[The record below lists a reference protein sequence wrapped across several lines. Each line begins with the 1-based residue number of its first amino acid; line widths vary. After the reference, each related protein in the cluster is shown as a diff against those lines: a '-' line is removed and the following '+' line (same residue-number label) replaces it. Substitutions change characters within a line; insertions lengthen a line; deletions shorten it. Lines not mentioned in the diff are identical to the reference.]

1 MTIGELLVKLRFSI
15 TGEQNLSVI
24 ENRLQTAG
32 NLAGALATRLTIATT
47 ALGVIAYKALNAS
60 VALSKFQ
67 QVTGISSRDLQQWQ
81 YAAAKFGVAGDEV
94 ATTFKN
100 IEQAQAG
107 IALGEGNIAPWQ
119 LLNIDPR
126 QDPRKVLL
134 DIHDRIQGMQP
145 AMARFVTSQMGI
157 GEDMFVFLSQA
168 NIQYGELNKKF
179 EASEEENKRLMEL
192 NGRIEQFKTKLL
204 DLGIK
209 IFSHFQKPLE
219 KYLDYFDKW
228 LDKLTDKQ
236 IDQFAESFVT
246 LAQDVG
252 YLTAALIALNA
263 ASSAFTIG
271 TGLLKLLSFF
281 GGGAAAAAGGAAA
294 AGAGGATVA
303 GEVVAA
309 EAGGAAVAGSVGG
322 LAAAGWAIII
332 PLMVAYAVMTA
343 KAMKSAVE
351 DNTSG
356 QSLMYNAKVGSFSSY
371 KNPESTSQITVN
383 APITVNGA
391 TNPQETSKAISDHIT
406 KTLGR
411 VNVQTPQGYGK
422 PATP

>member
-179 EASEEENKRLMEL
+179 EASEEENKRLMKL

-246 LAQDVG
+246 LAQYVG

-294 AGAGGATVA
+294 AEAGGATVA
-303 GEVVAA
+303 GEVVVA
-309 EAGGAAVAGSVGG
+309 EAGGAAVAGG

>member
-179 EASEEENKRLMEL
+179 EASE
-192 NGRIEQFKTKLL
+192 
-204 DLGIK
+204 
-209 IFSHFQKPLE
+209 
-219 KYLDYFDKW
+219 
-228 LDKLTDKQ
+228 
-236 IDQFAESFVT
+236 
-246 LAQDVG
+246 
-252 YLTAALIALNA
+252 
-263 ASSAFTIG
+263 
-271 TGLLKLLSFF
+271 
-281 GGGAAAAAGGAAA
+281 
-294 AGAGGATVA
+294 
-303 GEVVAA
+303 
-309 EAGGAAVAGSVGG
+309 
-322 LAAAGWAIII
+322 
-332 PLMVAYAVMTA
+332 
-343 KAMKSAVE
+343 
-351 DNTSG
+351 
-356 QSLMYNAKVGSFSSY
+356 
-371 KNPESTSQITVN
+371 
-383 APITVNGA
+383 
-391 TNPQETSKAISDHIT
+391 
-406 KTLGR
+406 
-411 VNVQTPQGYGK
+411 
-422 PATP
+422 

>member
-1 MTIGELLVKLRFSI
+1 
-15 TGEQNLSVI
+15 
-24 ENRLQTAG
+24 
-32 NLAGALATRLTIATT
+32 
-47 ALGVIAYKALNAS
+47 
-60 VALSKFQ
+60 
-67 QVTGISSRDLQQWQ
+67 
-81 YAAAKFGVAGDEV
+81 
-94 ATTFKN
+94 
-100 IEQAQAG
+100 
-107 IALGEGNIAPWQ
+107 
-119 LLNIDPR
+119 
-126 QDPRKVLL
+126 
-134 DIHDRIQGMQP
+134 
-145 AMARFVTSQMGI
+145 MARFVTSQMGI

-179 EASEEENKRLMEL
+179 EASEEENKRLMKL

-294 AGAGGATVA
+294 AEAGGATVA
-303 GEVVAA
+303 GEVVVA
-309 EAGGAAVAGSVGG
+309 EAGGAAVAGG

>member
-107 IALGEGNIAPWQ
+107 ISLGEGNIAPWQ

-126 QDPRKVLL
+126 QDPKKVLL

-179 EASEEENKRLMEL
+179 EASEEENKRLMKL

-294 AGAGGATVA
+294 AEAGGATVA
-303 GEVVAA
+303 GEVVVA
-309 EAGGAAVAGSVGG
+309 EAGGAAVAGG

>member
-107 IALGEGNIAPWQ
+107 ISLGEGNIAPWQ

-179 EASEEENKRLMEL
+179 EASEEENKRLMKL

-294 AGAGGATVA
+294 AEAGGATVA
-303 GEVVAA
+303 GEVVVA
-309 EAGGAAVAGSVGG
+309 EAGGAAVAGG

>member
-246 LAQDVG
+246 LAQAVG

-294 AGAGGATVA
+294 AEAGGATVA
-303 GEVVAA
+303 GEVVVA
-309 EAGGAAVAGSVGG
+309 EAGGAAVAGG